1 MTRDA
6 RLSCTA
12 TPAREDGQ
20 RPIHDPL
27 ERELIIAAV
36 LGTDIPRRLE
46 VAKFLAAKL
55 RAANSRAHAA
65 PRSARKRSANIE
77 AGIRKALAN
86 LLPGGALPVDR
97 DMHLP
102 HRTLAR
108 IKILGPKKFGL
119 RRAPDIERI
128 REVIRDMVREREAA
142 NLARQTE
149 PSAAFDCDEALPQ
162 TRSACDSHAT
172 DQPRETA

>member
-1 MTRDA
+1 MPDR
-6 RLSCTA
+6 RSCTR

-20 RPIHDPL
+20 RPLHDPL

-65 PRSARKRSANIE
+65 PRSARKRSAAIDM
-77 AGIRKALAN
+77 GIRKAAAD
-86 LLPGGALPVDR
+86 LLPGGALPVER
-97 DMHLP
+97 AMHLP
-102 HRTLAR
+102 SKTLAR
-108 IKILGPKKFGL
+108 IRRLGPEQFGL
-119 RRAPDIERI
+119 KRPPDIERI
-128 REVIRDMVREREAA
+128 REVIGDMVRERAGA
-142 NLARQTE
+142 SSTPQTE
-149 PSAAFDCDEALPQ
+149 PLAASICADAVPPS
-162 TRSACDSHAT
+162 RSACDSQPT